1 MLNNDLHRLLKRQL
15 KKSKLETSDGYDFD
29 KFLDMVN
36 DAYKSFDKDVLHIEH
51 ILEKSSKELF
61 KANKFLKL
69 ESDFSKTQLENI
81 MNSVQGVLF
90 ETDEFGNFI
99 YLNPAWEE
107 LTGLT
112 IKESINKNFRDI
124 FIEANLTEKKRI
136 KQFLAQKQSSYQ
148 TVFKYNSP
156 NNKKKW
162 IKVNLTL
169 TKNVEGKYNGS
180 IGTMIDITSLKETEI
195 KLNKANK
202 TKDDFVSMMSHEI
215 RTPLNAVIGLSNIL
229 LMEEYLPKQ
238 LENLKAL
245 KYSGEHLLKLI
256 SDILDLNKIESNEI
270 QFEEREFILSELLQ
284 SVKYNF
290 NVIANEKKIDFR
302 IEKDLEVPNI
312 LVGDSL
318 KLSQVLKNLLSNAFK
333 FTNKGSV
340 VLKIEYLGKLED
352 GFGLS
357 FKVSDTGIGISF
369 NKQKTIFKR
378 FVQAEIATTRLYGG
392 TGLGLAICRKL
403 LKLQNSDI
411 QLVSEPNKGSTFWF
425 NLNFKN
431 TFTTN
436 EYLETITKKPNKF
449 VPLKIKVLVAEDNM
463 INTLVLKKMFI
474 NWKVDYKLTA
484 DGKELL
490 EAYKKND
497 YDIILMDLQMP
508 VMDGYQ
514 ATKRIRTLKN
524 DTKSKIPIIALTAFS
539 QTEIMQ
545 KTKTYKMDG
554 HMIKPF
560 KPKELYKLLSF
571 YSDRNQDRLIS

>member
-1 MLNNDLHRLLKRQL
+1 
-15 KKSKLETSDGYDFD
+15 
-29 KFLDMVN
+29 
-36 DAYKSFDKDVLHIEH
+36 
-51 ILEKSSKELF
+51 
-61 KANKFLKL
+61 
-69 ESDFSKTQLENI
+69 
-81 MNSVQGVLF
+81 
-90 ETDEFGNFI
+90 
-99 YLNPAWEE
+99 
-107 LTGLT
+107 
-112 IKESINKNFRDI
+112 
-124 FIEANLTEKKRI
+124 
-136 KQFLAQKQSSYQ
+136 
-148 TVFKYNSP
+148 
-156 NNKKKW
+156 
-162 IKVNLTL
+162 
-169 TKNVEGKYNGS
+169 
-180 IGTMIDITSLKETEI
+180 
-195 KLNKANK
+195 
-202 TKDDFVSMMSHEI
+202 
-215 RTPLNAVIGLSNIL
+215 
-229 LMEEYLPKQ
+229 
-238 LENLKAL
+238 
-245 KYSGEHLLKLI
+245 
-256 SDILDLNKIESNEI
+256 LDLNKIESNEI